1 MAQVIFN
8 EEWIVEARLSERT
21 GLTERQIKSYRLGSW
36 VEGVHFKRLPQ
47 FEGASKDRAVIWY
60 NFPKINQLVQ
70 DA

>member
-21 GLTERQIKSYRLGSW
+21 GLSERQVKSYRQGSW
-36 VEGVHFKRLPQ
+36 VEGVHFKRIPQ
-47 FEGASKDRAVIWY
+47 VEGVSKDRAVIWY
-60 NFPKINQLVQ
+60 NLPKINQLVQ